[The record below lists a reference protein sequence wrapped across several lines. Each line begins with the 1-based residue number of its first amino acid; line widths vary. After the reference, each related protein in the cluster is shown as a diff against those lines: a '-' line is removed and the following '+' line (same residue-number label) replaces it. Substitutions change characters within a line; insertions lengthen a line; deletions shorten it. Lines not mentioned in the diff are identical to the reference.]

1 MLNTV
6 CSDSLD
12 LDELFTHDKIDGF
25 ATNEVAMK
33 TGYNLSQRFNETSD
47 LDRSDRSSWENVSRR
62 NVYDIWGTYRE
73 EGE

>member
-6 CSDSLD
+6 CSYSLD

-33 TGYNLSQRFNETSD
+33 TSYNLSQRFNEASN
-47 LDRSDRSSWENVSRR
+47 LDSSDRSSWESVNRR
-62 NVYDIWGTYRE
+62 NVYDIWVTYRE
-73 EGE
+73 EGG

>member
-1 MLNTV
+1 MLNTI

-33 TGYNLSQRFNETSD
+33 TSYNLSQRFNETSD
-47 LDRSDRSSWENVSRR
+47 LDSSDCSSWEIVNRW
-62 NVYDIWGTYRE
+62 NVYDI
-73 EGE
+73 